1 MAFRAQAPMNVFS
14 YRSIN
19 LITSLGCLA
28 ALLFAILYLQEHLG
42 LEPCYLCVTQRFFV
56 TVTGLLFALATMHD
70 DFSLPRT
77 IYASLS
83 SLSAMGGAFFALKQ
97 LWLQSLS
104 EDQVPSCG
112 PPIEYVFEAFS
123 LSEIITTLISG
134 DGNCSEVQWQFMGLS
149 IPGWV
154 LIGCL
159 MLMALSLF
167 QLLRKE

>member
-1 MAFRAQAPMNVFS
+1 MNILS

-19 LITSLGCLA
+19 LITALGCGA
-28 ALLFAILYLQEHLG
+28 VLLFAILYLQEHLE
-42 LEPCYLCVTQRFFV
+42 LEPCYLCITQRFFV
-56 TVTGLLFALATMHD
+56 IVTGLLFGVATIHD
-70 DFSLPRT
+70 DFGRPR
-77 IYASLS
+77 IMYASLS

-123 LSEIITTLISG
+123 VSEIITILLSG
-134 DGNCSEVQWQFMGLS
+134 DGNCSEVQWQFIGLS

-159 MLMALSLF
+159 MLLALSLF